1 MAEFVRKNMLGGYKV
16 VPEGA
21 GDPQCT
27 HVILT
32 KAEYSEF
39 LKEEAGLRTSVQDE
53 RRRADATKVEADRKI
68 AKAQE
73 EAAREIDQVRKE
85 MAVVQSA
92 LDNEV
97 ELNINLKRIAKERAN
112 ADRHLKPKKEHTGY
126 VVVSS
131 MEKAYRYRS
140 GRGTEV
146 VSLWET
152 VVQTP
157 YEIGFSEEVARK
169 QILEELRNEIM
180 QDIGIEAFSSKRYE
194 ELVFLKDWRQ
204 TLVNYNVMMDVRLK
218 GNYRAGYWEVV
229 FLHTYPLGQIP
240 KDMMSKY
247 YK

>member
-1 MAEFVRKNMLGGYKV
+1 VAEFVRKNMLGGYKV
-16 VPEGA
+16 VPGGES
-21 GDPQCT
+21 DPLCT

-53 RRRADATKVEADRKI
+53 RRRADATKEEADRKI
-68 AKAQE
+68 AEAQK

-92 LDNEV
+92 LDDEV

-180 QDIGIEAFSSKRYE
+180 RDIGIEVFSSKRYE
-194 ELVFLKDWRQ
+194 ELVFLKEWRQ
-204 TLVNYNVMMDVRLK
+204 TLVNYNVMMDARMK

-229 FLHTYPLGQIP
+229 FLHTYPLGQVP

>member
-1 MAEFVRKNMLGGYKV
+1 MAEFVRKNMLGGYKT
-16 VPEGA
+16 VPG
-21 GDPQCT
+21 GVSDQLCT

-32 KAEYSEF
+32 KEEYSEI
-39 LKEEAGLRTSVQDE
+39 LKEQAGLRASIQDE
-53 RRRADATKVEADRKI
+53 RRRAEATKAEANRKI
-68 AKAQE
+68 VEAQE
-73 EAAREIDQVRKE
+73 EAARQIDGVREE
-85 MAVVQSA
+85 MAVVQNA
-92 LDNEV
+92 LDDEV
-97 ELNINLKRIAKERAN
+97 ELNKNLKRIAKERAN

-131 MEKAYRYRS
+131 MEKSYRYRS
-140 GRGTEV
+140 RRDTEV

-169 QILEELRNEIM
+169 QILGEIRNEIM
-180 QDIGIEAFSSKRYE
+180 QHIGIEVFSSKRYE
-194 ELVFLKDWRQ
+194 ELVFLKEWRQ

-229 FLHTYPLGQIP
+229 FLHTYPLGQVP
-240 KDMMSKY
+240 RDMTNKY

>member
-21 GDPQCT
+21 SDPQCT

-53 RRRADATKVEADRKI
+53 RRRADAAKVEADRKI
-68 AKAQE
+68 AEAQK

-92 LDNEV
+92 LDDEV

-140 GRGTEV
+140 GRRTEV

-169 QILEELRNEIM
+169 QILEEIQNEIM

-194 ELVFLKDWRQ
+194 ELVFLKEWRQ

-229 FLHTYPLGQIP
+229 FLHTYPLGQVP

>member
-16 VPEGA
+16 VPGGES
-21 GDPQCT
+21 DPLCT

-32 KAEYSEF
+32 KEEYSEF
-39 LKEEAGLRTSVQDE
+39 LKEQAGLRTSVQDE
-53 RRRADATKVEADRKI
+53 RQRADATKLEANRKIVEAQK
-68 AKAQE
+68 

-85 MAVVQSA
+85 MAVVQRA
-92 LDNEV
+92 LDDEV

-112 ADRHLKPKKEHTGY
+112 ADRHLKPKKEHSGY

-131 MEKAYRYRS
+131 IEKAYRYRS
-140 GRGTEV
+140 GRDTEV

-169 QILEELRNEIM
+169 QILEELQNEIM
-180 QDIGIEAFSSKRYE
+180 QGIGIEVFSSKRYE
-194 ELVFLKDWRQ
+194 ELVFLKGWRQ
-204 TLVNYNVMMDVRLK
+204 KLVNYNVMMDTRLK

-229 FLHTYPLGQIP
+229 FLHTYPLGQVP
-240 KDMMSKY
+240 KDMMNKY